1 MRINNHDFESRA
13 TIKTMSSTE
22 TINQFYQAIIDK
34 NVAAI
39 CQSYV
44 PCEETYVI
52 LEGPRYTTLGYEKI
66 AKGWGDF
73 CNSPLT
79 LNKIEWVEGPFAEES
94 TDMAWVGGMIV
105 LTVQV
110 KGKEFSVQFRS
121 TFVLRK
127 SVDDIWQIKH
137 EHVSA
142 PLEDPYGIGDW
153 LKK

>member
-1 MRINNHDFESRA
+1 MLPV
-13 TIKTMSSTE
+13 E
-22 TINQFYQAIIDK
+22 TINHFYQSIIDK
-34 NVAAI
+34 NVEAI
-39 CQSYV
+39 RASYV
-44 PCEETYVI
+44 LSEDTYVI

-73 CNSPLT
+73 CDSPLT
-79 LNKIEWVEGPFAEES
+79 LNKIEWVEGPFEETS

-105 LTVQV
+105 LTVEV
-110 KGKEFSVQFRS
+110 KGKEFAVQFRS

-127 SVDDIWQIKH
+127 NQENQWQIKH

-142 PLEDPYGIGDW
+142 PLQDPYGIGDW

>member
-1 MRINNHDFESRA
+1 MLPV
-13 TIKTMSSTE
+13 E
-22 TINQFYQAIIDK
+22 TIDHFYQSIIDK
-34 NVAAI
+34 NVEAI
-39 CQSYV
+39 RASYV
-44 PCEETYVI
+44 PSEETYVI

-73 CNSPLT
+73 CDSLLT
-79 LNKIEWVEGPFAEES
+79 LNKIEWVEGPFEETS

-105 LTVQV
+105 LTVEV
-110 KGKEFSVQFRS
+110 KGKEFVVQFRS

-127 SVDDIWQIKH
+127 NQENQWQIKH

-142 PLEDPYGIGDW
+142 PLQDPYGIGDW

>member
-1 MRINNHDFESRA
+1 
-13 TIKTMSSTE
+13 MSPTE
-22 TINQFYQAIIDK
+22 TINHFYQAIIDK
-34 NVAAI
+34 RVEDI
-39 CQSYV
+39 RTSYV
-44 PCEETYVI
+44 PSEETYVI
-52 LEGPRYTTLGYEKI
+52 LEGPRYTTLGFEKI

-79 LNKIEWVEGPFAEES
+79 LNKIEWVEGPFEETS

-105 LTVQV
+105 LTVEV

-121 TFVLRK
+121 TFVLRNNEANQ
-127 SVDDIWQIKH
+127 WQIKH

-142 PLEDPYGIGDW
+142 PLQDPYGIGDW

>member
-1 MRINNHDFESRA
+1 MLPV
-13 TIKTMSSTE
+13 E
-22 TINQFYQAIIDK
+22 TINHFYQSIIDK
-34 NVAAI
+34 NVEAI
-39 CQSYV
+39 RASYV
-44 PCEETYVI
+44 LSEETYVI

-73 CNSPLT
+73 CDSPLT
-79 LNKIEWVEGPFAEES
+79 LNKIEWVEGPFEETS

-105 LTVQV
+105 LTVEV
-110 KGKEFSVQFRS
+110 KGREFTVQFRS

-127 SVDDIWQIKH
+127 NEQNQWQIKH

-142 PLEDPYGIGDW
+142 PLQDPYGIGDW